1 MPYAEIPETAARP
14 TRGTPGEVFMNM
26 PGWYKTRHPE
36 VMRHRWLRTDFEDR
50 GLFDGPVNPVRME
63 VDDPGGLTRHLEE
76 TLLEWGA
83 DIVGV
88 CEFVPDF
95 FFADTEPPPH
105 KAVISFGVKMAFD
118 EMKRIGPVS
127 QIEVHRVYYKIFD
140 LSVRLAQYIRSFGYE
155 AAGYGNDG
163 PLLMVPYAWLAG
175 LGELGKHGS
184 LITRELGS
192 SLRLGAVSTALPLTP
207 APGPADFGVQDFCMS
222 CDLCSKHCPGLAIP
236 GEKQDVRGW
245 RIWHVDTEACLP
257 YFKKYDGCKLC
268 LMVCPY
274 NLQGA
279 QKKDFHE
286 LAKELGRKKLTAGE
300 WVEAWAAETPD
311 PVPRAPGQR
320 KPPDYEWSGDLPAD
334 LNLPSREAKAPAD

>member
-1 MPYAEIPETAARP
+1 MPYAEIPETAERP

-63 VDDPGGLTRHLEE
+63 VDNPGGLTRHLEE

-83 DIVGV
+83 DIVDV
-88 CEFVPDF
+88 CEFVPEF

-105 KAVISFGVKMAFD
+105 EAVISFGVKMTFD
-118 EMKRIGPVS
+118 EMK
-127 QIEVHRVYYKIFD
+127 
-140 LSVRLAQYIRSFGYE
+140 
-155 AAGYGNDG
+155 
-163 PLLMVPYAWLAG
+163 
-175 LGELGKHGS
+175 
-184 LITRELGS
+184 
-192 SLRLGAVSTALPLTP
+192 
-207 APGPADFGVQDFCMS
+207 
-222 CDLCSKHCPGLAIP
+222 
-236 GEKQDVRGW
+236 

-279 QKKDFHE
+279 QKKKDFHE
-286 LAKELGRKKLTAGE
+286 PAKELGRKKKTAGE
-300 WVEAWAAETPD
+300 WVEEWAAEAPD
-311 PVPRAPGQR
+311 PVPRGPGQR
-320 KPPDYEWSGDLPAD
+320 EPPDYQRPEDLPAD
-334 LNLPSREAKAPAD
+334 LNLPRRGVETPAD